1 MMAVLAGPRVTLGS
15 GGWSVQAP
23 LLLHVTAGMV
33 AIVTGYVALYAAKGA
48 GLHRRSGTLFV
59 YAMLAMAL
67 VGAAIA
73 AYEGK
78 IGSVNGGLLTAYMVT
93 TALLTVRPP
102 TVASR
107 RVELGGMLVAF
118 ATGAAN
124 LSRGFDAAAHGLRA
138 RDGVPVRV
146 FFIFGAIALA
156 CGIADARMLR
166 RGGVRGTARLIRH
179 LWRIA
184 LFIAAGSFFLGQAK
198 VIPKPLRVPEL
209 LAVPALLP
217 LVVMLWWL
225 WRVRVRRWI
234 PRLRPARVV
243 EAPVT

>member
-33 AIVTGYVALYAAKGA
+33 AIVVGYVALYAAKGA

-102 TVASR
+102 TAASR
-107 RVELGGMLVAF
+107 RLELGAMLVAF
-118 ATGAAN
+118 ATGVAN
-124 LSRGFDAAAHGLRA
+124 LSRGFDA
-138 RDGVPVRV
+138 VR
-146 FFIFGAIALA
+146 
-156 CGIADARMLR
+156 
-166 RGGVRGTARLIRH
+166 
-179 LWRIA
+179 
-184 LFIAAGSFFLGQAK
+184 
-198 VIPKPLRVPEL
+198 
-209 LAVPALLP
+209 
-217 LVVMLWWL
+217 
-225 WRVRVRRWI
+225 
-234 PRLRPARVV
+234 
-243 EAPVT
+243 